1 MCVTRRDI
9 EQKTASQRIRKEE
22 TANSK
27 ESVTVVEK
35 LDTRKLIAGIKL
47 KIRIRNQPGTSLKA
61 KLELQW
67 LTRPRMKADLWWNF

>member
-1 MCVTRRDI
+1 LCVTRRDI

-47 KIRIRNQPGTSLKA
+47 KIRTRNQPGTSLKV

-67 LTRPRMKADLWWNF
+67 WTRPRMKVDLWWNF